1 MLRLC
6 SLVWLAMAGWVL
18 FDGGQHADFQFDLLM
33 SGLFT
38 VGAEVREAR
47 S

>member
-6 SLVWLAMAGWVL
+6 SFVWLAMAGWVL
-18 FDGGQHADFQFDLLM
+18 IDGGPHADFQFDLLM
-33 SGLFT
+33 SGLFQIA
-38 VGAEVREAR
+38 AEVRALR